1 MRLGTKLVVSLISTI
16 VIIMLVHGY
25 LSLRQDEENI
35 LREMR
40 VGMVGLS
47 RSVQAAL
54 RFIYGDAGDVQATKD
69 FIDGVGRPGNI
80 HGLVIYDRSAN
91 PVALSVSLT
100 RTQEYPNLDPAPVL
114 GISPREVLRTGEESE
129 GLVENSAYPIY
140 YRIGPIRNHDNQLI
154 GAFVLARRG
163 LDSSR
168 ILETRRNR
176 IIVTGSIMIAL
187 LSLLILF
194 FVRRNV
200 VRPIDGLIERIRAI
214 GDGRWQERIQIR
226 EKSEISSLA
235 GEFNRMCERLQDLYG
250 RLIEE
255 QQERL
260 TLERNLRQS
269 EKLASVGQ
277 FAAGLAHE
285 IGTPLGIIGGRA
297 EFLLRRQR
305 SAEEI
310 DDNLEIIRSQIDRI
324 AGIVRQLL
332 EFSRRREPAFRNV
345 DLVQLLATVTGLLEH
360 KIVEKNI
367 AVKIK
372 IAPTLP
378 SIKGDPHQLQ
388 QVFINLFLNSLHA
401 LPPGGTIEI
410 TAELVRRQS
419 ADDNGMVDDDKLR
432 INFEDNGAGIPAEN
446 LAQVFDPFFTTKDVG
461 EGTGLGLS
469 VAYGIIKDHQ
479 GEIRVDSRPGAYT
492 RFEIVL
498 PAATIAAVGTQ
509 REMVA

>member
-1 MRLGTKLVVSLISTI
+1 
-16 VIIMLVHGY
+16 
-25 LSLRQDEENI
+25 
-35 LREMR
+35 
-40 VGMVGLS
+40 MVGLS

-54 RFIYGDAGDVQATKD
+54 RFIYGNAGDVQATKD

-114 GISPREVLRTGEESE
+114 SISPREVLGTGEESE

-140 YRIGPIRNHDNQLI
+140 YRIGPIRDHDNQLV

-200 VRPIDGLIERIRAI
+200 ARPIDGRIERIRAI
-214 GDGRWQERIQIR
+214 GDGRWQERIQIQ

-235 GEFNRMCERLQDLYG
+235 WEFNRMCERLQNLYA

-260 TLERNLRQS
+260 TLEKSLRQS

-297 EFLLRRQR
+297 EFLL
-305 SAEEI
+305 
-310 DDNLEIIRSQIDRI
+310 
-324 AGIVRQLL
+324 
-332 EFSRRREPAFRNV
+332 
-345 DLVQLLATVTGLLEH
+345 
-360 KIVEKNI
+360 
-367 AVKIK
+367 
-372 IAPTLP
+372 
-378 SIKGDPHQLQ
+378 
-388 QVFINLFLNSLHA
+388 
-401 LPPGGTIEI
+401 
-410 TAELVRRQS
+410 
-419 ADDNGMVDDDKLR
+419 
-432 INFEDNGAGIPAEN
+432 
-446 LAQVFDPFFTTKDVG
+446 
-461 EGTGLGLS
+461 
-469 VAYGIIKDHQ
+469 
-479 GEIRVDSRPGAYT
+479 
-492 RFEIVL
+492 
-498 PAATIAAVGTQ
+498 
-509 REMVA
+509 

>member
-1 MRLGTKLVVSLISTI
+1 MKLGTKLVVSLISTI

-25 LSLRQDEENI
+25 LSLRQDRENI

-47 RSVQAAL
+47 RAVQAAL
-54 RFIYGDAGDVQATKD
+54 RSIYGDAHDIKATKH

-80 HGLVIYDRSAN
+80 HALVIYDRSGSRI
-91 PVALSVSLT
+91 ALSASLAPS
-100 RTQEYPNLDPAPVL
+100 QEFPDLDPKPVL
-114 GISPREVLRTGEESE
+114 DISPREVLRTGDESE
-129 GLVENSAYPIY
+129 GVVANSAYPIY
-140 YRIGPIRNHDNQLI
+140 YRISPIRNDEEQLI

-163 LDSSR
+163 LASR
-168 ILETRRNR
+168 QILEIRRNR
-176 IIVTGSIMIAL
+176 IFATTAVMIVL
-187 LSLLILF
+187 LSVLMLF

-200 VRPIDGLIERIRAI
+200 ARPIDGLIERIRAI
-214 GDGRWQERIQIR
+214 GDGRWQERIRIE

-235 GEFNRMCERLQDLYG
+235 WEFNRMCERLQDLYG
-250 RLIEE
+250 KLIKE

-260 TLERNLRQS
+260 NLERNLRQS

-297 EFLLRRQR
+297 EFLLRRPR
-305 SAEEI
+305 SSEEVGG
-310 DDNLEIIRSQIDRI
+310 NLEIIRSQIDRI

-332 EFSRRREPAFRNV
+332 EFARRREPAFRSV
-345 DLVQLLATVTGLLEH
+345 DLAQLLNTVTGLLEH

-367 AVKIK
+367 AVVIK
-372 IAPTLP
+372 IAPMLP
-378 SIKGDPHQLQ
+378 AIKADPHQLQ

-401 LPPGGTIEI
+401 LPSGGRIEI
-410 TAELVRRQS
+410 TAEMAPQRNTNENQL
-419 ADDNGMVDDDKLR
+419 ADPDKLR
-432 INFEDNGAGIPAEN
+432 ISFEDNGAGIPAEH

-469 VAYGIIKDHQ
+469 VVYGIIKDHQ
-479 GEIRVDSRPGAYT
+479 GEIRVYSQPGEAT
-492 RFEIVL
+492 RFEILL
-498 PAATIAAVGTQ
+498 PTDSNVSVASQ